1 MVLSV
6 ITAALASV
14 HGKETVDKEVSGYYV
29 ADEIS
34 GTYRGMMIALPEEE
48 WTIFRQMALLEYIAR
63 LKDCA
68 GKVKLSKFQKHHRGP
83 KKPAPKRN
91 KDKKTPHV
99 STARILAKRKKK

>member
-14 HGKETVDKEVSGYYV
+14 HGAETIDNEVSGYYV

-48 WTIFRQMALLEYIAR
+48 WTFFRQLETAEYVAM
-63 LKDCA
+63 LKDLA
-68 GKVKLSKFQKHHRGP
+68 LKVKLPAFKKHRRGP
-83 KKPAPKRN
+83 KKPTPKR
-91 KDKKTPHV
+91 KSCKKTPHV
-99 STARILAKRKKK
+99 STAKLIAKRKK